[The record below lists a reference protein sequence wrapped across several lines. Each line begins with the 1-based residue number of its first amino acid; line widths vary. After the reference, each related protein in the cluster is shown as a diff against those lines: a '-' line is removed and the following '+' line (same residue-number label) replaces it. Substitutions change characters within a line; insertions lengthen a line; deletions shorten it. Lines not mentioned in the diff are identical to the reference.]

1 MFGSDFIHITDHR
14 GFESG
19 FWWSD
24 ILTVLGVYP
33 GPDEGEDWVKIKF
46 RSDRQP
52 DLHIVMSMTEFLEQV
67 EKQLGASILQT
78 PSYITPGSVSV
89 VPLSNQ
95 CPDEPTGHIETW
107 MKHD

>member
-24 ILTVLGVYP
+24 ILTVIGVYP
-33 GPDEGEDWVKIKF
+33 EPDDGEEDWVKVKF

-52 DLHIVMSMTEFLEQV
+52 DLHIVMSMTEFFEQV
-67 EKQLGASILQT
+67 EKQLGAGLPA
-78 PSYITPGSVSV
+78 PSYITPNPVAIA
-89 VPLSNQ
+89 PLLNPYKDGPSDKVEM
-95 CPDEPTGHIETW
+95 P
-107 MKHD
+107 